1 MDLKKMNL
9 AVKLFLESVGESL
22 DRDGIKDTP
31 ERVVKYFST
40 FTPQNQESDTEE
52 PKKFIKLFVE
62 PTLLGKKQAVEVSSI
77 PFFTF
82 CEHHLLPFFG
92 TVDILYIPSKGKILG
107 LSKFCR
113 IVDYFSRKF
122 QNQERLTEQIA
133 SFVFEN
139 VPSLGVKV
147 IAKAQHMCMVA
158 RGIKAIG
165 IETKTEVIKGEI

>member
-1 MDLKKMNL
+1 M
-9 AVKLFLESVGESL
+9 VGRSQ
-22 DRDGIKDTP
+22 I
-31 ERVVKYFST
+31 
-40 FTPQNQESDTEE
+40 
-52 PKKFIKLFVE
+52 
-62 PTLLGKKQAVEVSSI
+62 VEVSNV

-92 TVDILYIPSKGKILG
+92 TVDILYIPSEGKILG

-147 IAKAQHMCMVA
+147 VARAQHMCMVA
-158 RGIKAIG
+158 RGIKALG
-165 IETKTEVIKGEI
+165 SETRTEVVKGQI